1 MINTNV
7 EQTVSLMCRASGN
20 PEPQVIWINRG
31 GVLNDNC
38 SGGMLDSA
46 FGEAALDYNTFY
58 NNLTDF
64 DHLFVRE
71 VMGEAPE
78 AGRVRNNCSISIYID
93 HTSLP
98 VTVSVLT
105 IRDLH
110 LLESATFV
118 CVAENG
124 VENLLNTSEAASVQL
139 MIDSELIKWVG
150 HHCIIIT
157 S

>member
-1 MINTNV
+1 M
-7 EQTVSLMCRASGN
+7 VSLTCRATGN

-31 GVLNDNC
+31 GVLNNNC
-38 SGGMLDSA
+38 SGGMLDST
-46 FGEAALDYNTFY
+46 FGEAALDYESFY

-78 AGRVRNNCSISIYID
+78 MGSVRRNCSITFYTD
-93 HTSLP
+93 HTPLP

-124 VENLLNTSEAASVQL
+124 VENLLNTSEVASVEL
-139 MIDSELIKWVG
+139 MIDGELV
-150 HHCIIIT
+150 
-157 S
+157 